1 MKAVEIIEDIN
12 EFEPFR
18 TGLTVSLGYSTFNFY
33 GYYELRPFFSG
44 ATTTAGEMVD
54 FKTLKIG
61 LIFYIL

>member
-1 MKAVEIIEDIN
+1 M
-12 EFEPFR
+12 
-18 TGLTVSLGYSTFNFY
+18 TVSLGYSTFNFY